1 MVVGDRLILFYCW
14 DLKLYSMEHLGGSV
28 QQVEQ
33 DKERCAHG
41 LI

>member
-1 MVVGDRLILFYCW
+1 MAVGDTSILSYCW
-14 DLKLYSMEHLGGSV
+14 DLKLYSMEPLGGSV
-28 QQVEQ
+28 QVEQ

>member
-1 MVVGDRLILFYCW
+1 MVVVDRSILSYCW
-14 DLKLYSMEHLGGSV
+14 DLKLYSMKHLVGSV

-33 DKERCAHG
+33 DKERRAHG